1 MVAVTHTRRPPD
13 GITASD
19 PPVPAPATSRERGRS
34 SRHRGFAAAFVAI
47 GLLATACAADP
58 ASSARPQPE
67 AGVASPSAETAAT
80 GEGGGARSERGGPS
94 DGAGTGGASG
104 GQDGEPGSGG
114 ITAGESGQASGAGAT
129 GGGNTSDGA
138 ATGGDG
144 ATASGGDAGAAGD
157 GATGGGNTSDGAA
170 TGGDGATASGGDAG
184 DGATGGTAG
193 SGTGSAT
200 GDGTGAGD
208 GSGSVDPAPAPPI
221 TPPGPRFPEPLGLTL
236 TRLVELPVPLAL
248 AVRAQEPESLYV
260 ALRHGVVVRLRGDGG
275 RADSSVALRRDGDPV
290 LDMSARVATEG
301 EMGLL
306 GLTFSPA
313 GDRLYT
319 SSVNRQQ
326 VSELWEWPV
335 APDGSV
341 DAGRG
346 RLVLSLPQ
354 PFWNHNGGDVTFG
367 PDGYLYLGFG
377 DGGGAGDPLRA
388 GQDSHDWLG
397 TILRID
403 PRPGP
408 SGEPY
413 TIPAGNPFADGAAGA
428 PEVWV
433 WGARNPWR
441 FSFDRVTGDLWVAD
455 VGQDLLEEI
464 NRLPAGQAGTGAG
477 RGANLGWS
485 DYEGSAP
492 FWSNDEPPGHVGPVV
507 EYRHGADDR
516 CSVTGGYVYR
526 GRRLP
531 GLTGVY
537 LYGDFCDGTI
547 WGYSDTA
554 GAHPLMLARGAP
566 PFGSVLSFGEGPDG
580 EIYVLS
586 SDALWRLEHS

>member
-1 MVAVTHTRRPPD
+1 MTT
-13 GITASD
+13 
-19 PPVPAPATSRERGRS
+19 
-34 SRHRGFAAAFVAI
+34 
-47 GLLATACAADP
+47 GLLATACAADS

-67 AGVASPSAETAAT
+67 AGLASPPAEAAAT
-80 GEGGGARSERGGPS
+80 GEGGGARSESGGPS
-94 DGAGTGGASG
+94 DGAGTGGAAG

-129 GGGNTSDGA
+129 AGGSTNDGA
-138 ATGGDG
+138 TTGGD
-144 ATASGGDAGAAGD
+144 S
-157 GATGGGNTSDGAA
+157 
-170 TGGDGATASGGDAG
+170 ATASGGDAG
-184 DGATGGTAG
+184 DGGTGGTVG
-193 SGTGSAT
+193 SGT

-221 TPPGPRFPEPLGLTL
+221 TPPGPRFPEPLGLTV
-236 TRLVELPVPLAL
+236 TRVAELPVPLAL
-248 AVRAQEPESLYV
+248 AVRAPEPESLYV
-260 ALRHGVVVRLRGDGG
+260 ALRHGVVVRLRGEGG
-275 RADSSVALRRDGDPV
+275 RADSSTTLLRDGDAV
-290 LDMSARVATEG
+290 LDMSARVDTRG

-306 GLTFSPA
+306 GLTFSPS

-319 SSVNRQQ
+319 SSVSRQQ

-341 DAGRG
+341 DASRS
-346 RLVLSLPQ
+346 RLVLSLAQ

-388 GQDSHDWLG
+388 GQDPHDWLG

-408 SGEPY
+408 TGAPY
-413 TIPAGNPFADGAAGA
+413 TIPAGNPYADGAAGA
-428 PEVWV
+428 PEVWL

-441 FSFDRVTGDLWVAD
+441 FSFDRATGDLWVAD

-464 NRLPAGQAGTGAG
+464 NRLPADAGGAG
-477 RGANLGWS
+477 RGSNLGWS

-492 FWSNDEPPGHVGPVV
+492 FWSNDEPPGHVRPVV
-507 EYRHGADDR
+507 EYRHGEDSR

-526 GRRLP
+526 GLRFP

-537 LYGDFCDGTI
+537 LYSDFCDGTL
-547 WGYSDTA
+547 WGYADAA
-554 GAHPLMLARGAP
+554 GAHPLLLATGAP
-566 PFGSVLSFGEGPDG
+566 PGSVLSFGEGPDG
-580 EIYVLS
+580 EIYVLT
-586 SDALWRLEHS
+586 SDALWRLENS